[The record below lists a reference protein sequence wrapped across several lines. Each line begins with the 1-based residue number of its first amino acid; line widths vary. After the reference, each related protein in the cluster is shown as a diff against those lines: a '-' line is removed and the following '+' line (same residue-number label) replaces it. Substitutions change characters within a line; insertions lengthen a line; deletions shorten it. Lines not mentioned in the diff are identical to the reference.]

1 MDQLPDH
8 PDIVH
13 ALGHLTLG
21 SRLKRIG
28 ERLQA
33 DVQRLA
39 QAQGIE
45 VPAALFPTL
54 AALDRHEALTV
65 SGLARALGIA
75 QPGATRNL
83 AQLEAMGLVA
93 SARKAKDQR
102 VRSVTLSREGAELVA
117 KMKKGLWPR
126 VEEAVSALCGGLR
139 GSLLEQLDG
148 LERALDDAPLDRRAG
163 RRR

>member
-1 MDQLPDH
+1 MDHLPDS
-8 PDIVH
+8 DLVRT
-13 ALGHLTLG
+13 LGHLTLG

-54 AALDRHEALTV
+54 AALDRHQALTV
-65 SGLARALGIA
+65 NGLAKALGIA

-83 AQLEAMGLVA
+83 AQLEAMGLVT
-93 SARKAKDQR
+93 SARNTDDQR
-102 VRSVTLSREGAELVA
+102 VRSVSLSPKGAELVA
-117 KMKKGLWPR
+117 GMKQGLWPK
-126 VEEAVSALCGGLR
+126 VEEAVAALCGGLE

-163 RRR
+163 SRT